1 MKLRWSRRA
10 NADLERLWHFVADFS
25 PDRADL
31 IEATLHRRI
40 DQLLTFPKIGRIVRA
55 PDVRA
60 LSLPD
65 IQYVV
70 TYSIVEDEVRIIGIR
85 HTREQRERP

>member
-1 MKLRWSRRA
+1 MRLRWSQRA
-10 NADLERLWHFVADFS
+10 NADLERLWHFVAAFS
-25 PDRADL
+25 PDRADM

-40 DQLLTFPKIGRIVRA
+40 DRLETFPKMGRIVRA

-70 TYSIVEDEVRIIGIR
+70 TYSVVDDEVRIIGIR
-85 HTREQRERP
+85 HTREQGERP

>member
-10 NADLERLWHFVADFS
+10 DADLERLWHFVAAFS
-25 PDRADL
+25 TERADMV
-31 IEATLHRRI
+31 EANLHRRI
-40 DQLLTFPKIGRIVRA
+40 DRLRNFPKLGRIVRA

-70 TYSIVEDEVRIIGIR
+70 TYSIVSDEVRILTIH
-85 HTREQRERP
+85 HTRERGDHA

>member
-1 MKLRWSRRA
+1 MRLRWSQRA
-10 NADLERLWHFVADFS
+10 NADLERLWLFVAAFS
-25 PDRADL
+25 PDRADM

-40 DQLLTFPKIGRIVRA
+40 ELLLTFPKIGRIVRA

-60 LSLPD
+60 ISLPD

-70 TYSIVEDEVRIIGIR
+70 TYRIVDEEVWIIGIR
-85 HTREQRERP
+85 HTREQGERP

>member
-10 NADLERLWHFVADFS
+10 SADLDRLWHFVAAFS
-25 PDRADL
+25 PESADV
-31 IEATLHRRI
+31 IEATLLRRI
-40 DQLLTFPKIGRIVRA
+40 ELLPTFPKIGRIVRA

-60 LSLPD
+60 FSLPD

-70 TYSIVEDEVRIIGIR
+70 TYSVDDEEVRIIAIR
-85 HTREQRERP
+85 HTREQGERP

>member
-1 MKLRWSRRA
+1 MKLRWSQRA

-25 PDRADL
+25 PERADV

-40 DQLLTFPKIGRIVRA
+40 DRLLAFPKLGRIVRA
-55 PDVRA
+55 PDIRA

-70 TYSIVEDEVRIIGIR
+70 TYSIVDEEVRIIGIR
-85 HTREQRERP
+85 HTREQGERP